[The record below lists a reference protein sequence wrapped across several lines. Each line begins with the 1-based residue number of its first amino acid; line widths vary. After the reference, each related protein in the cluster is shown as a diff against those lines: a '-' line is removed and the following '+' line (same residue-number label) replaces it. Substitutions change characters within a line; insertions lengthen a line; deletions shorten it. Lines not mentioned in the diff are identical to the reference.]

1 MNQGHSKAIM
11 TELTCNE
18 AATAAYRASLYV
30 KSLALTNYRNYA
42 SLHLNSD
49 ARPAVL
55 LGPNGAGKTNLMEA
69 ISLLAPGR
77 GLRRATYSDLPRSG
91 GPSDWAVSATLNV
104 DDQDIQI
111 GTGVQPGGDAQARSG
126 RIVRINGVT
135 QSGSGALAD
144 YVEMVWLTPALDGL
158 FTGPAAERRRFL
170 DRLILCFDAG
180 YRTRSGHFE
189 RAMRQRNRL
198 LEHSTQAPLLGG
210 LETIM
215 AETGVAIAAARVEA
229 IAALRSEMHL
239 RRGREAGACFP
250 WADLRLEGDLEIA
263 LTHRP
268 AVDVEDWYCRELA
281 QGRDRDRAAGRT
293 LMGPHRSD
301 LIVGHGPKDILAKLC
316 STGEQKAL
324 LISLILAHAE
334 LSSARHGIAPILL
347 LDEIAAHLDAVRRAA
362 LFNDILRIGAQ
373 AWMTGTDRAAF
384 SALDGKAQF
393 FRIEEG
399 NAKRI

>member
-1 MNQGHSKAIM
+1 M
-11 TELTCNE
+11 TEPTCNE
-18 AATAAYRASLYV
+18 AVTAAYRASLYV
-30 KSLALTNYRNYA
+30 KSLALTNYRNYT

-170 DRLILCFDAG
+170 DRLILCRAQEKSHRVVSPCSSHSGSPPRWPPSNPSPSWQCTSTKWSG
-180 YRTRSGHFE
+180 Y
-189 RAMRQRNRL
+189 
-198 LEHSTQAPLLGG
+198 
-210 LETIM
+210 
-215 AETGVAIAAARVEA
+215 
-229 IAALRSEMHL
+229 
-239 RRGREAGACFP
+239 
-250 WADLRLEGDLEIA
+250 
-263 LTHRP
+263 
-268 AVDVEDWYCRELA
+268 
-281 QGRDRDRAAGRT
+281 
-293 LMGPHRSD
+293 
-301 LIVGHGPKDILAKLC
+301 
-316 STGEQKAL
+316 
-324 LISLILAHAE
+324 
-334 LSSARHGIAPILL
+334 
-347 LDEIAAHLDAVRRAA
+347 
-362 LFNDILRIGAQ
+362 
-373 AWMTGTDRAAF
+373 
-384 SALDGKAQF
+384 
-393 FRIEEG
+393 
-399 NAKRI
+399 